1 MADYFSEYATFV
13 GSKGL
18 PSPVDTP
25 YETPGYIRSKRSSR
39 ATATS
44 SREQSASPPP
54 LPPDAIDFTDKSRD
68 GRYSALDPRR
78 FTPTL
83 HASLVSEI
91 LNLRREL
98 DSKNNLVENLE
109 THLADAKTE
118 TETLLEQVSE
128 QQKEARKAEQH
139 VQLMETGTYE
149 AIEELVK
156 ERDLARHN
164 AEDLRGKLDTAAK
177 KARRQDEDAL
187 RAQGM
192 WEQEKESWD
201 NERRQFERRIH
212 VTENRLRMFVDEVA
226 AQQAIADAQG
236 PLLEDMG
243 DVSTFKDSGLGNESD
258 SASIKS
264 VKPVNHKRNRSS
276 MSFVARSLR
285 NSAST
290 RASVGTLDTSAKP
303 NGYTLADELGIDEE
317 DEYDL
322 DEFEHADDEL
332 EYPEVKRRT
341 IDLQRSSGQVDADS
355 KAKRVLGLTTQ
366 ESQSLDLTPTKAP
379 AMHGL
384 LRRSVDA
391 AILLGTSRPSE
402 GEAASLRTINQLAS
416 RPRPVYVDAG
426 YQPSPPTSP
435 HRKGVLPEVQV
446 VPVINEPGSIPG
458 ASLITRTQASRPM
471 KRALEVATRVA
482 ASPISPPE
490 TPVVINGNIWPE
502 NKRVSWPAQAYS
514 STSTQTDPPLHSRPQ
529 SVVLKRNSLSPPS
542 FVPAIAI
549 HPPTSR
555 PSSPRTYVLP
565 PGTKNASTQA
575 SRPWPAKDACVQT
588 EEIRVDKR
596 LRRLMSDLQ
605 LSRPNLLPSPPLPDR
620 TLSKRPASGGMAIL
634 VTNAL
639 SKVALPS
646 PPMPSPVES
655 SPETP
660 RNHSQKDLRSLPLRA
675 IPLGRPVLAP
685 ARQQHEN
692 APDGPLNRASQYG
705 VTRPIQSNSSLG
717 DIEKDSDASENEEAN
732 SDADPRDLLG
742 SIPAFSKAPHGRFA
756 LSGPPKVVPED
767 KEISPDRRPGTAESY
782 GAAPA
787 PSIASSRAT
796 SQRTRTGPPARLN
809 ASKNPRSRS
818 PSFGSASSTYSS
830 QPALPPF
837 AIPRRSSSRVVM
849 KTASEGSQS
858 PTPNPPGGD
867 IFGRAG
873 HVGARTT
880 QHARQQSLRKIQ
892 SAAIIRPATHT
903 KVSPRKGGRRKR
915 SPTLTPIQSM
925 AFETV
930 PTPTRFPIPGLP
942 TPLREQ
948 SFDLVKGSVDLSKR
962 PSTAATQDPQT
973 LEETNL
979 IDAIAATMVGEWMW
993 KYVRKRKSFGIAENT
1008 NDFPHESS
1016 NGAVSVTGH
1025 GTRHKRWVW
1034 LSPYERT
1041 IMWDSKQPTS
1051 GSALMGKKGRKL
1063 TIQSVLDVQDNTPLP
1078 KGAELSTAF
1087 NRSILIL
1094 TPQRALKFTTISHTR
1109 HELWMNALS
1118 FLAQSGRL
1126 PAQFP
1131 AIPPIPSR
1139 PTPPIPTEKPLSA
1152 TRQRSPSFGRA
1163 TIRDSVRL
1171 AKGRRPETLRSLTQ
1185 PIGSSSSSRPTTD
1198 MYPPADPRDSADTGA
1213 DFPSI
1218 PRLYITTS
1226 KHQRK
1231 RSNTSPRLPAPL
1243 STLRSFSSHAA
1254 VPSSSANSSSR
1265 LHPLSITASS
1275 SAGAARTSSS
1285 KSGSRRDSSIA
1296 SPVLANFGSEGVA
1309 AAVGVVG
1316 TVRMEAFVDPSV
1328 RDGVLYV
1335 PAPPPAI
1342 PSSVGLSAGLSGQR
1356 QGHGQGQGQG
1366 GWRRR
1371 GDSNLSQSTVDK
1383 RRAGY
1388 VFDENGLDPF
1398 KGF

>member
-98 DSKNNLVENLE
+98 DSKNSLVENLE
-109 THLADAKTE
+109 THLSDTKTE
-118 TETLLEQVSE
+118 NETLLEQVSE
-128 QQKEARKAEQH
+128 QQREARKAEQH

-156 ERDLARHN
+156 ERDLAWHN
-164 AEDLRGKLDTAAK
+164 ADDLRGKLDTAAK

-212 VTENRLRMFVDEVA
+212 VTENRLRVFVDVVS

-236 PLLEDMG
+236 PLVEDMG
-243 DVSTFKDSGLGNESD
+243 DVGTFKDSGLGNESD

-290 RASVGTLDTSAKP
+290 RASVGTLETNAKP

-355 KAKRVLGLTTQ
+355 KAKRVLGLTIHEPQ
-366 ESQSLDLTPTKAP
+366 LPDSTPTKAP

-391 AILLGTSRPSE
+391 AILLGSSRSSE
-402 GEAASLRTINQLAS
+402 GETASLRSINQRAS
-416 RPRPVYVDAG
+416 KALPVYVDTG

-435 HRKGVLPEVQV
+435 HRKGALTDVQD
-446 VPVINEPGSIPG
+446 VPVINEPESIPG
-458 ASLITRTQASRPM
+458 TSSKMHTQASRPM

-490 TPVVINGNIWPE
+490 TPVVINGITWPD
-502 NKRVSWPAQAYS
+502 NKRVSLPAQSYS

-605 LSRPNLLPSPPLPDR
+605 LSRPSLLPSPPLPDR
-620 TLSKRPASGGMAIL
+620 TLAKRPTSGGMAIL

-646 PPMPSPVES
+646 PPVQSSVES

-660 RNHSQKDLRSLPLRA
+660 RNHSHKDLRNLPLRA

-692 APDGPLNRASQYG
+692 TADGPLNRASQYG

-717 DIEKDSDASENEEAN
+717 DIDKDSDASEYDEAI
-732 SDADPRDLLG
+732 SDADPRDLPG

-767 KEISPDRRPGTAESY
+767 KEISPDRRPGTAGSY

-787 PSIASSRAT
+787 PSIASSRVT
-796 SQRTRTGPPARLN
+796 SQRIRAGPPVRLN
-809 ASKNPRSRS
+809 ASRDPRSRS
-818 PSFGSASSTYSS
+818 PSFGSASSTYSL

-930 PTPTRFPIPGLP
+930 PTPTKFPIPGLP
-942 TPLREQ
+942 TPLREHQ

-1078 KGAELSTAF
+1078 KGAELSSAF

-1094 TPQRALKFTTISHTR
+1094 TPQRALKFTTVSHTR

-1139 PTPPIPTEKPLSA
+1139 PTPPIPTEKPLST

-1185 PIGSSSSSRPTTD
+1185 PIGSSSRPTTD
-1198 MYPPADPRDSADTGA
+1198 MYPPASPHDAAADSGA

-1243 STLRSFSSHAA
+1243 STLRSFSSNAA

-1296 SPVLANFGSEGVA
+1296 SPVLANFGSSE
-1309 AAVGVVG
+1309 VGVG

-1335 PAPPPAI
+1335 PAPPPLLL
-1342 PSSVGLSAGLSGQR
+1342 SSVVLGAQGLGQG
-1356 QGHGQGQGQG
+1356 QGQGQGQG

-1371 GDSNLSQSTVDK
+1371 GDSNLSQSTADK

-1388 VFDENGLDPF
+1388 VFDEYGLDPF

>member
-109 THLADAKTE
+109 THLSDAKTE
-118 TETLLEQVSE
+118 NETLVEQVSE
-128 QQKEARKAEQH
+128 QQREARKAEQH

-149 AIEELVK
+149 AIEDLVK

-164 AEDLRGKLDTAAK
+164 ADDLRVKLNIAAK
-177 KARRQDEDAL
+177 KTRRQDEDAS

-212 VTENRLRMFVDEVA
+212 VTENRLRMFVDEFS
-226 AQQAIADAQG
+226 AQQANVDAQG
-236 PLLEDMG
+236 PALEDMG

-341 IDLQRSSGQVDADS
+341 IDMQRSSGQVDADS
-355 KAKRVLGLTTQ
+355 KAKRVLGLTT
-366 ESQSLDLTPTKAP
+366 EELHSPDLTPTKAP

-391 AILLGTSRPSE
+391 AILLGSSRAS
-402 GEAASLRTINQLAS
+402 GGDSASLRTINQMAFKA
-416 RPRPVYVDAG
+416 RPVYVDTG
-426 YQPSPPTSP
+426 YQPSPPASP
-435 HRKGVLPEVQV
+435 LRKGAPTEVPD
-446 VPVINEPGSIPG
+446 VPVINEPVP
-458 ASLITRTQASRPM
+458 APHTSLNSHTPAPRPM
-471 KRALEVATRVA
+471 KRALEVATRVV

-490 TPVVINGNIWPE
+490 TPVVVNGIIWPQ
-502 NKRVSWPAQAYS
+502 NKRVSLPARSYS
-514 STSTQTDPPLHSRPQ
+514 SISTQTDPPPQSRPQ

-605 LSRPNLLPSPPLPDR
+605 LSRPSLLPSAPLPDR
-620 TLSKRPASGGMAIL
+620 TLSKRPTSGGIAIL

-646 PPMPSPVES
+646 PPLQSPVES

-660 RNHSQKDLRSLPLRA
+660 RNHSYKDLRNLPLRA

-685 ARQQHEN
+685 ARQQQEN
-692 APDGPLNRASQYG
+692 AADGPLNRASQYG

-717 DIEKDSDASENEEAN
+717 DIEKDSDASENEEAV

-796 SQRTRTGPPARLN
+796 SQRIRAGPPVRLN
-809 ASKNPRSRS
+809 ASRDPRSRS

-830 QPALPPF
+830 QTALPPF

-892 SAAIIRPATHT
+892 SAAIIRPAVHT
-903 KVSPRKGGRRKR
+903 KVSPRKNGRRKR

-925 AFETV
+925 AFDPV
-930 PTPTRFPIPGLP
+930 PTPTKFPIPGLP

-1041 IMWDSKQPTS
+1041 IMWDSKQPMS
-1051 GSALMGKKGRKL
+1051 GSALMGKKGRKCELLGMEYICMSEL
-1063 TIQSVLDVQDNTPLP
+1063 TDRSDDTIRPRRAGQHSLAQRRRTEFRIQPLNPDPHTAKSIEIHHRLTHAPRALDERPLLP
-1078 KGAELSTAF
+1078 RPIWPSPRPIPRHPPNPFPPHPSNPHRKAPLRHPPALPLLRPRHHPRLRPSSQRPPSRNPPQPHPAH
-1087 NRSILIL
+1087 RQQP
-1094 TPQRALKFTTISHTR
+1094 PQRRR
-1109 HELWMNALS
+1109 HLPL
-1118 FLAQSGRL
+1118 LRQPPRRRRGRRRRL
-1126 PAQFP
+1126 PLHPPLVHHHQQAPAQTQQHQP
-1131 AIPPIPSR
+1131 
-1139 PTPPIPTEKPLSA
+1139 PTPGAPQHAPQLLL
-1152 TRQRSPSFGRA
+1152 RGRA
-1163 TIRDSVRL
+1163 VVVGEFFFAAASAVHHGVLFRGSGADGFVQEREQAGLDCQSAPGEL
-1171 AKGRRPETLRSLTQ
+1171 LFCLRSRGRDGADGGFCRSERAGRGAVCTGSGS
-1185 PIGSSSSSRPTTD
+1185 GSSSGSTATVLVGGLG
-1198 MYPPADPRDSADTGA
+1198 TGA
-1213 DFPSI
+1213 G
-1218 PRLYITTS
+1218 RL
-1226 KHQRK
+1226 
-1231 RSNTSPRLPAPL
+1231 AE
-1243 STLRSFSSHAA
+1243 
-1254 VPSSSANSSSR
+1254 
-1265 LHPLSITASS
+1265 
-1275 SAGAARTSSS
+1275 AG
-1285 KSGSRRDSSIA
+1285 G
-1296 SPVLANFGSEGVA
+1296 
-1309 AAVGVVG
+1309 
-1316 TVRMEAFVDPSV
+1316 
-1328 RDGVLYV
+1328 
-1335 PAPPPAI
+1335 
-1342 PSSVGLSAGLSGQR
+1342 
-1356 QGHGQGQGQG
+1356 
-1366 GWRRR
+1366 
-1371 GDSNLSQSTVDK
+1371 
-1383 RRAGY
+1383 
-1388 VFDENGLDPF
+1388 
-1398 KGF
+1398 

>member
-384 LRRSVDA
+384 LRRIS
-391 AILLGTSRPSE
+391 
-402 GEAASLRTINQLAS
+402 
-416 RPRPVYVDAG
+416 
-426 YQPSPPTSP
+426 
-435 HRKGVLPEVQV
+435 
-446 VPVINEPGSIPG
+446 
-458 ASLITRTQASRPM
+458 
-471 KRALEVATRVA
+471 ALSANVA
-482 ASPISPPE
+482 ASQ
-490 TPVVINGNIWPE
+490 G
-502 NKRVSWPAQAYS
+502 
-514 STSTQTDPPLHSRPQ
+514 
-529 SVVLKRNSLSPPS
+529 
-542 FVPAIAI
+542 
-549 HPPTSR
+549 
-555 PSSPRTYVLP
+555 
-565 PGTKNASTQA
+565 
-575 SRPWPAKDACVQT
+575 
-588 EEIRVDKR
+588 
-596 LRRLMSDLQ
+596 
-605 LSRPNLLPSPPLPDR
+605 
-620 TLSKRPASGGMAIL
+620 
-634 VTNAL
+634 
-639 SKVALPS
+639 
-646 PPMPSPVES
+646 
-655 SPETP
+655 
-660 RNHSQKDLRSLPLRA
+660 QKDLRSLPLRA

-717 DIEKDSDASENEEAN
+717 DIEKDSDASENEEAV
-732 SDADPRDLLG
+732 SDADPRALLG

-767 KEISPDRRPGTAESY
+767 KEISPDRP
-782 GAAPA
+782 
-787 PSIASSRAT
+787 
-796 SQRTRTGPPARLN
+796 
-809 ASKNPRSRS
+809 
-818 PSFGSASSTYSS
+818 
-830 QPALPPF
+830 
-837 AIPRRSSSRVVM
+837 
-849 KTASEGSQS
+849 
-858 PTPNPPGGD
+858 
-867 IFGRAG
+867 
-873 HVGARTT
+873 
-880 QHARQQSLRKIQ
+880 
-892 SAAIIRPATHT
+892 
-903 KVSPRKGGRRKR
+903 
-915 SPTLTPIQSM
+915 
-925 AFETV
+925 
-930 PTPTRFPIPGLP
+930 
-942 TPLREQ
+942 
-948 SFDLVKGSVDLSKR
+948 
-962 PSTAATQDPQT
+962 
-973 LEETNL
+973 
-979 IDAIAATMVGEWMW
+979 TMVGEWMW

>member
-39 ATATS
+39 ATAAS
-44 SREQSASPPP
+44 SREQSTSPPP
-54 LPPDAIDFTDKSRD
+54 LPPDATDFADKSRD

-91 LNLRREL
+91 LSLRREL

-109 THLADAKTE
+109 SNLSNAKTE
-118 TETLLEQVSE
+118 NETLSQQVSE
-128 QQKEARKAEQH
+128 QQRDARKAKQQ
-139 VQLMETGTYE
+139 VQLMESGTYE

-164 AEDLRGKLDTAAK
+164 VEDLRSKLDTAAK
-177 KARRQDEDAL
+177 KARWQDEDAS
-187 RAQGM
+187 RTQGI

-212 VTENRLRMFVDEVA
+212 VTENRLRMFVDEFS
-226 AQQAIADAQG
+226 AQQATADAQCQL
-236 PLLEDMG
+236 PEDMG

-258 SASIKS
+258 NASIKS
-264 VKPVNHKRNRSS
+264 ATPVKHRRNRSS

-290 RASVGTLDTSAKP
+290 RASSGTPEPNAKP
-303 NGYTLADELGIDEE
+303 NGYTLADEMGIDEE

-341 IDLQRSSGQVDADS
+341 LDPQRSSVQSEVDS

-366 ESQSLDLTPTKAP
+366 APDSPDLTPTKMP
-379 AMHGL
+379 TVREFV
-384 LRRSVDA
+384 RRSVDA
-391 AILLGTSRPSE
+391 AMLLGPSRLSGSE
-402 GEAASLRTINQLAS
+402 PASARLIEIPAS
-416 RPRPVYVDAG
+416 KVRPVYVDTG
-426 YQPSPPTSP
+426 YQPSPPPSP
-435 HRKGVLPEVQV
+435 RRQNTVMKVVGVPL
-446 VPVINEPGSIPG
+446 INEP
-458 ASLITRTQASRPM
+458 ASTADAAIQTDAQASRT
-471 KRALEVATRVA
+471 KKHALEVATGVA

-490 TPVVINGNIWPE
+490 TPVVIDSITWPE
-502 NKRVSWPAQAYS
+502 NKRTSIPVRVYNSA
-514 STSTQTDPPLHSRPQ
+514 STQTDSLPPARPQ
-529 SVVLKRNSLSPPS
+529 SVVSKRDSLSPPS
-542 FVPAIAI
+542 FVPSIAI

-565 PGTKNASTQA
+565 PGTKNASTQV
-575 SRPWPAKDACVQT
+575 SLPWPGKDACMQT

-596 LRRLMSDLQ
+596 LRRLTSHLPPMRASL
-605 LSRPNLLPSPPLPDR
+605 LSSPPLPDHALSNR
-620 TLSKRPASGGMAIL
+620 TSSGGIAKIFTNLSCEPAL
-634 VTNAL
+634 V
-639 SKVALPS
+639 S
-646 PPMPSPVES
+646 PPLQSPVES
-655 SPETP
+655 SPEAP
-660 RNHSQKDLRSLPLRA
+660 RSHSHRDLRNLPLRA

-685 ARQQHEN
+685 ARQQQN
-692 APDGPLNRASQYG
+692 TAADGPLNRASQYG
-705 VTRPIQSNSSLG
+705 VTRPLQSNTSLG
-717 DIEKDSDASENEEAN
+717 DIEKDSDASDYEEAV
-732 SDADPRDLLG
+732 SDADPKDLLG
-742 SIPAFSKAPHGRFA
+742 SIPAFSRAPHGRFG
-756 LSGPPKVVPED
+756 LSNPPKVVPED

-787 PSIASSRAT
+787 PSVASSRAT
-796 SQRTRTGPPARLN
+796 SQRTRTRPPARLN
-809 ASKNPRSRS
+809 ANKDPRSRS
-818 PSFGSASSTYSS
+818 PSFGSTSSTYSS

-867 IFGRAG
+867 IFGRGG
-873 HVGARTT
+873 HHGARTT
-880 QHARQQSLRKIQ
+880 QHVRQQSLRKIQ
-892 SAAIIRPATHT
+892 SAAVIRPAGHAKT
-903 KVSPRKGGRRKR
+903 SPQKGRRRKR

-925 AFETV
+925 AFESV
-930 PTPTRFPIPGLP
+930 PTPTKFPIPGLP
-942 TPLREQ
+942 TPLREHQ

-973 LEETNL
+973 SEETNL

-993 KYVRKRKSFGIAENT
+993 KYVRKRKSFGIAEDTT
-1008 NDFPHESS
+1008 NDFPHESV
-1016 NGAVSVTGH
+1016 NGAVSITGH

-1041 IMWDSKQPTS
+1041 IMWDNKQPTS

-1063 TIQSVLDVQDNTPLP
+1063 TIQSVLDVQDNTALP
-1078 KGAELSTAF
+1078 KGGELSSAF

-1131 AIPPIPSR
+1131 AVPTAPSR
-1139 PTPPIPTEKPLSA
+1139 PTPPIPPQEPMSIK
-1152 TRQRSPSFGRA
+1152 RQRSPSFGRA

-1171 AKGRRPETLRSLTQ
+1171 AKGRRPDTQRSVTQ
-1185 PIGSSSSSRPTTD
+1185 P
-1198 MYPPADPRDSADTGA
+1198 TGM
-1213 DFPSI
+1213 
-1218 PRLYITTS
+1218 
-1226 KHQRK
+1226 
-1231 RSNTSPRLPAPL
+1231 
-1243 STLRSFSSHAA
+1243 
-1254 VPSSSANSSSR
+1254 
-1265 LHPLSITASS
+1265 
-1275 SAGAARTSSS
+1275 
-1285 KSGSRRDSSIA
+1285 
-1296 SPVLANFGSEGVA
+1296 GSE
-1309 AAVGVVG
+1309 
-1316 TVRMEAFVDPSV
+1316 
-1328 RDGVLYV
+1328 L
-1335 PAPPPAI
+1335 
-1342 PSSVGLSAGLSGQR
+1342 
-1356 QGHGQGQGQG
+1356 
-1366 GWRRR
+1366 
-1371 GDSNLSQSTVDK
+1371 
-1383 RRAGY
+1383 
-1388 VFDENGLDPF
+1388 
-1398 KGF
+1398 